1 MKEHFGGGCV
11 LGSNARRS
19 TEGAGGD
26 RTAGYACHVCV
37 CVCVRE
43 RDIWASQVV
52 LVVKNLS
59 ANAGDVRWG
68 FDP

>member
-1 MKEHFGGGCV
+1 MLLPQMKEHFGGGCV

-37 CVCVRE
+37 CVRE
-43 RDIWASQVV
+43 RHLGFPSGASGKEPVCQCRRRETGV
-52 LVVKNLS
+52 
-59 ANAGDVRWG
+59 
-68 FDP
+68 